1 MVLRTSYSFEFFPP
15 KDVEGEER
23 LWAAIEGLKSIAPDF
38 VSVTY
43 GAGGSTRDR
52 SIRIAQ
58 EITQRTGIS
67 TVAHLTCVGS
77 TRAELLSILQSY
89 KDAGIT
95 SILAL
100 RGDPT
105 GGPSAP
111 WVPTENGLNHADE
124 LVQLAAD
131 FGGFSIGVAAFPDG
145 HPASG
150 GDFEKDVDVLIR
162 KEQLGA
168 TFATTQ
174 FFFEAHRYTQLVEK
188 LEARGSKLTI
198 IPGILPV
205 TNVKLL
211 QFTDAKVSL
220 DVAGNPAM
228 AAKLIGVILGGQW
241 VSNLFIAGL
250 ALSVLDTG
258 STPAQLAKLGLDSS
272 MFVGMAGSSG
282 NKDFYNLV
290 YKNVYGVLP
299 DAATLQSALAQ
310 LDSGAKTQAD
320 MVLQMLDTSQNLK
333 NIDLVG
339 IQLHG
344 FDYLS

>member
-1 MVLRTSYSFEFFPP
+1 VDLRTSYSFEFFPP
-15 KDVEGEER
+15 KDPEGEER
-23 LWAAIEGLKSIAPDF
+23 LWVAIEGLKSLAPDF

-58 EITQRTGIS
+58 EITKRTGIS

-77 TRAELLSILQSY
+77 TRTELLTILQSY

-105 GGPSAP
+105 GGPSEP
-111 WVPTENGLNHADE
+111 WIPIEGGLNYADE
-124 LVQLAAD
+124 LVQMAAE

-145 HPASG
+145 HPGSA

-174 FFFEAHRYTQLVEK
+174 FFFEADSYLRLIDR
-188 LEARGSKLTI
+188 LSARGSKLTI

-211 QFTDAKVSL
+211 HRMAELGGTPIPSHLKEAFAKVENDPAGVRALGVEIATSL
-220 DVAGNPAM
+220 CRQLLEAGAPGLHFYTMNSSTATQE
-228 AAKLIGVILGGQW
+228 IYR
-241 VSNLFIAGL
+241 NLNA
-250 ALSVLDTG
+250 
-258 STPAQLAKLGLDSS
+258 
-272 MFVGMAGSSG
+272 
-282 NKDFYNLV
+282 
-290 YKNVYGVLP
+290 
-299 DAATLQSALAQ
+299 
-310 LDSGAKTQAD
+310 
-320 MVLQMLDTSQNLK
+320 
-333 NIDLVG
+333 
-339 IQLHG
+339 
-344 FDYLS
+344 

>member
-1 MVLRTSYSFEFFPP
+1 VVLRTSYSFEFFPP

-211 QFTDAKVSL
+211 HR
-220 DVAGNPAM
+220 M
-228 AAKLIGVILGGQW
+228 AELGGTPIPTH
-241 VSNLFIAGL
+241 IADAFAQVESDPQAVRSLGVEIATSLCQELLAAGAPGL
-250 ALSVLDTG
+250 HFYTMNS
-258 STPAQLAKLGLDSS
+258 STATQDIYRKLND
-272 MFVGMAGSSG
+272 V
-282 NKDFYNLV
+282 K
-290 YKNVYGVLP
+290 
-299 DAATLQSALAQ
+299 
-310 LDSGAKTQAD
+310 
-320 MVLQMLDTSQNLK
+320 
-333 NIDLVG
+333 
-339 IQLHG
+339 
-344 FDYLS
+344 

>member
-1 MVLRTSYSFEFFPP
+1 MVVRTSYSFEFFPP
-15 KDVEGEER
+15 KDVEGEDR

-52 SIRIAQ
+52 SIRIAR

-77 TRAELLSILQSY
+77 TRDELLSILHSY
-89 KDAGIT
+89 KEAGIK

-111 WVPTENGLNHADE
+111 WTPTPGGFNHADE
-124 LVQLAAD
+124 LVQLAD
-131 FGGFSIGVAAFPDG
+131 EFGGFTIGVAAFPDG

-162 KEQLGA
+162 KEELGA

-174 FFFEAHRYTQLVEK
+174 FFFEAERYIRLVEA
-188 LEARGSKLTI
+188 LADRGSHLVI

-211 QFTDAKVSL
+211 HRMAELGGTPIPAHIAEAFAKVENDPQAVRALGVEIATSL
-220 DVAGNPAM
+220 CRELLAAGAPGLHFYTMNSSTATIEIYG
-228 AAKLIGVILGGQW
+228 KL
-241 VSNLFIAGL
+241 NH
-250 ALSVLDTG
+250 
-258 STPAQLAKLGLDSS
+258 AQ
-272 MFVGMAGSSG
+272 
-282 NKDFYNLV
+282 
-290 YKNVYGVLP
+290 
-299 DAATLQSALAQ
+299 
-310 LDSGAKTQAD
+310 
-320 MVLQMLDTSQNLK
+320 
-333 NIDLVG
+333 
-339 IQLHG
+339 
-344 FDYLS
+344 

>member
-1 MVLRTSYSFEFFPP
+1 VVLRTSYSFEFFPP

-150 GDFEKDVDVLIR
+150 GDFDKDVDVLIR

-211 QFTDAKVSL
+211 HRMAELGGTPIPTHIAEAFAKVENDPQAVRSL
-220 DVAGNPAM
+220 GVEIATSLCQELLVAGAP
-228 AAKLIGVILGGQW
+228 
-241 VSNLFIAGL
+241 GL
-250 ALSVLDTG
+250 HFYTMNS
-258 STPAQLAKLGLDSS
+258 ST
-272 MFVGMAGSSG
+272 
-282 NKDFYNLV
+282 
-290 YKNVYGVLP
+290 
-299 DAATLQSALAQ
+299 ATQ
-310 LDSGAKTQAD
+310 D
-320 MVLQMLDTSQNLK
+320 
-333 NIDLVG
+333 I
-339 IQLHG
+339 
-344 FDYLS
+344 

>member
-15 KDVEGEER
+15 KVVEGEDR

-58 EITQRTGIS
+58 EITKRTGIS

-77 TRAELLSILQSY
+77 TRDELIAILHSY
-89 KDAGIT
+89 KEAGIT

-111 WVPTENGLNHADE
+111 WTPTPGGFNHADE
-124 LVQLAAD
+124 LVQLAD
-131 FGGFSIGVAAFPDG
+131 EFGGFTIGVAAFPDG
-145 HPASG
+145 HPASN
-150 GDFEKDVDVLIR
+150 GDFAKDVDVLIR
-162 KEQLGA
+162 KEELGA

-174 FFFEAHRYTQLVEK
+174 FFFEVEQYTRLVEA
-188 LEARGSKLTI
+188 LAARGSQLII

-211 QFTDAKVSL
+211 HRMAELGGTPIPTHIADAFAKVENDPHAVRELGVEIATSL
-220 DVAGNPAM
+220 CRQLLAAGAPGLHFYTMNSSTATQEIYR
-228 AAKLIGVILGGQW
+228 KL
-241 VSNLFIAGL
+241 N
-250 ALSVLDTG
+250 
-258 STPAQLAKLGLDSS
+258 
-272 MFVGMAGSSG
+272 
-282 NKDFYNLV
+282 
-290 YKNVYGVLP
+290 NV
-299 DAATLQSALAQ
+299 
-310 LDSGAKTQAD
+310 K
-320 MVLQMLDTSQNLK
+320 
-333 NIDLVG
+333 
-339 IQLHG
+339 
-344 FDYLS
+344 

>member
-15 KDVEGEER
+15 KDVEGEDR

-58 EITQRTGIS
+58 EITKRTGIS

-77 TRAELLSILQSY
+77 TRDELIAILHSY
-89 KDAGIT
+89 KEAGIT

-111 WVPTENGLNHADE
+111 WTSTPGGFNHADE
-124 LVQLAAD
+124 LVQLAD
-131 FGGFSIGVAAFPDG
+131 EFGGFTIGVAAFPDG
-145 HPASG
+145 HPASK
-150 GDFEKDVDVLIR
+150 GDFDKDVDVLIR
-162 KEQLGA
+162 KEELGA

-174 FFFEAHRYTQLVEK
+174 FFFEAKQYTRLVDA
-188 LEARGSKLTI
+188 LAARGSNLVI

-211 QFTDAKVSL
+211 HRMAELGGTPIPSQIADAFAKVENDPHAVRELGVEIATSL
-220 DVAGNPAM
+220 CKELLAAGAPGLHFYTMNSSTATQEIYR
-228 AAKLIGVILGGQW
+228 KL
-241 VSNLFIAGL
+241 N
-250 ALSVLDTG
+250 D
-258 STPAQLAKLGLDSS
+258 AQ
-272 MFVGMAGSSG
+272 
-282 NKDFYNLV
+282 
-290 YKNVYGVLP
+290 
-299 DAATLQSALAQ
+299 
-310 LDSGAKTQAD
+310 
-320 MVLQMLDTSQNLK
+320 
-333 NIDLVG
+333 
-339 IQLHG
+339 
-344 FDYLS
+344 

>member
-1 MVLRTSYSFEFFPP
+1 VVLRTSYSFEFFPP

-23 LWAAIEGLKSIAPDF
+23 LWTAIEGLKSIAPDF

-52 SIRIAQ
+52 SIRIAR

-77 TRAELLSILQSY
+77 TREELLSILQSY
-89 KDAGIT
+89 KVAGIT

-100 RGDPT
+100 RGDPA

-124 LVQLAAD
+124 LVQLAAE
-131 FGGFSIGVAAFPDG
+131 FGGFTIGVAAFPDG
-145 HPASG
+145 HPASH
-150 GDFEKDVDVLIR
+150 GDFDRDVEVLIR

-174 FFFEAHRYTQLVEK
+174 FFFEASRYIQLVEK
-188 LEARGSKLTI
+188 LKARGSKLTI

-211 QFTDAKVSL
+211 HRMAELGGTPIPSHIADAFTKVENDPHAVRSLGVEIATSLCKELLAAGAPGLHFYTMNSSTATQEIYRKLNDAK
-220 DVAGNPAM
+220 
-228 AAKLIGVILGGQW
+228 
-241 VSNLFIAGL
+241 
-250 ALSVLDTG
+250 
-258 STPAQLAKLGLDSS
+258 
-272 MFVGMAGSSG
+272 
-282 NKDFYNLV
+282 
-290 YKNVYGVLP
+290 
-299 DAATLQSALAQ
+299 
-310 LDSGAKTQAD
+310 
-320 MVLQMLDTSQNLK
+320 
-333 NIDLVG
+333 
-339 IQLHG
+339 
-344 FDYLS
+344 